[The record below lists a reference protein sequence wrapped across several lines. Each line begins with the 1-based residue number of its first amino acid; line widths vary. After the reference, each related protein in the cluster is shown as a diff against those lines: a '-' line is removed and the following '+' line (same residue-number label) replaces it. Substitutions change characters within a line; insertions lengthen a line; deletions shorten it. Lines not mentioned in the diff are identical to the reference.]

1 MSDCV
6 LVNDRETASCCAEFI
21 LTNSTT
27 VMIKQL
33 LHILSN
39 NQTSVSTCQVSV
51 DVIDSSDLISATS
64 KSVECQK
71 LLPRV
76 SHMRLQLSM
85 LGSTSVTVSFS

>member
-1 MSDCV
+1 M

-33 LHILSN
+33 LCILGN

-51 DVIDSSDLISATS
+51 DVIDSSDLIGATS
-64 KSVECQK
+64 KSVESQK
-71 LLPRV
+71 LFL
-76 SHMRLQLSM
+76 MRACREP
-85 LGSTSVTVSFS
+85 VK

>member
-1 MSDCV
+1 M

-33 LHILSN
+33 LHILGN

-51 DVIDSSDLISATS
+51 NVIDSSDLISATS
-64 KSVECQK
+64 KSKITTESQ
-71 LLPRV
+71 PHETTIEHARV
-76 SHMRLQLSM
+76 Y
-85 LGSTSVTVSFS
+85 